1 MNAMAHVWGSSDNLV
16 GLIFLL
22 LPCGSWDWNLSD
34 LVASTHPLGHL
45 AGPNFF
51 FKLGKPENDGDR
63 WGSVLLKCLLL
74 FLVSTFISNIV
85 PIDDLRNQLSAFHQ
99 ILR

>member
-51 FKLGKPENDGDR
+51 FLNLVNQKMMVIDG
-63 WGSVLLKCLLL
+63 GG
-74 FLVSTFISNIV
+74 
-85 PIDDLRNQLSAFHQ
+85 AFEMSFAFSS
-99 ILR
+99 INLYL